1 MIPGAKQLTLIFS
14 SPSSTDSA
22 LVSPNKA
29 VLLTEYAPY
38 PCISHAVT
46 KYLSTIATFMDI
58 IILAIYNST
67 NPQNVDSLLNTHA
80 FKLHVYA
87 YVQLNM

>member
-1 MIPGAKQLTLIFS
+1 MMPGAKQLTLIFS

-38 PCISHAVT
+38 PCISQLHIF
-46 KYLSTIATFMDI
+46 KYGT
-58 IILAIYNST
+58 
-67 NPQNVDSLLNTHA
+67 
-80 FKLHVYA
+80 
-87 YVQLNM
+87 